1 MDLVEENSADSPIPK
16 DERPDWLP
24 AAETWRM
31 PYWDFALR
39 RTYNGGKACVPEQ
52 AMIDGDPILPIT
64 VSASGVKL
72 FPTLPAFPN
81 NPLYAYRYPLRPGKT
96 LKEYGVVDV
105 ETEDGTMPVS
115 S

>member
-39 RTYNGGKACVPEQ
+39 RTYNGGKACVPQQ
-52 AMIDGDPILPIT
+52 AMIDGDPILPLT

-72 FPTLPAFPN
+72 LPTLPAFPN
-81 NPLYAYRYPLRPGKT
+81 NPLYAYRYPLRPGHT
-96 LKEYGVVDV
+96 LQEYGIVNS
-105 ETEDGTMPVS
+105 GMPVS